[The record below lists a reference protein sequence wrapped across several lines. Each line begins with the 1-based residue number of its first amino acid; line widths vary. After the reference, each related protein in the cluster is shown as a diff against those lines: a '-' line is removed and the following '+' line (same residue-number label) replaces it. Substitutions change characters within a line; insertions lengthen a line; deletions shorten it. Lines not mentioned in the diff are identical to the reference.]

1 MDLKNVINDD
11 LIFLNETF
19 NDSSE
24 LFDFVAGESTKLG
37 LSKDTYAQALKD
49 REIEFPT
56 GLQLENYGVAIPH
69 SDSVHINEEFI
80 AVVTLKEPVEFKSME
95 DPDQSVETRLVFVL
109 GLTKAEDQLSTLQT
123 IIQLI
128 QDESAL
134 EGILGAET
142 KEELLNK
149 L

>member
-134 EGILGAET
+134 EGILGAKT

-149 L
+149 F